1 MQRTQPPASR
11 LTSPDQY
18 RRNLRRSGT
27 VTPSTSTAAV
37 EEINAYIVIRDGLL
51 KEAEEIPT
59 FAAIDR
65 VAFANDVVQT
75 CLRPARPVYRA
86 QHLPENASVR
96 ELRRCKD
103 VSERIAELR
112 TAIG

>member
-1 MQRTQPPASR
+1 MQRTQPPAAS
-11 LTSPDQY
+11 LTSPDQNK
-18 RRNLRRSGT
+18 RVARKSGAL
-27 VTPSTSTAAV
+27 TPATSTAAV

-51 KEAEEIPT
+51 KEAEEVPT

-86 QHLPENASVR
+86 QHLPDNAAIR
-96 ELRRCKD
+96 ELKRCQD
-103 VSERIAELR
+103 VSRRIADLR
-112 TAIG
+112 TVIG